1 MAISRLT
8 ETTLQS
14 GFPKFDT
21 FWDGRSAVGSME
33 PISSIVLTSAQTTIE
48 FNNIPQT
55 YTHLQIRG
63 MSRCTHS
70 NFGVSGNWIYMN
82 NDRTFA
88 NYSGHRWAAVNGTS
102 VNAYGEANNSMGGF
116 FSPTASTLSNVFGTA
131 IIDILDYSN
140 TNKNK
145 VYRSL
150 TGAEINDNSNGQN
163 LVGLYSQCWKN
174 TAAVTSIQIV
184 AAQGSIDTNSYVTLY
199 GIK

>member
-63 MSRCTHS
+63 MSRCTHGS
-70 NFGVSGNWIYMN
+70 FGISGNWIYMN

-88 NYSGHRWAAVNGTS
+88 NYSGHRFLSDNGTS
-102 VNAYGEANNSMGGF
+102 LNAYGEANNSMGGF
-116 FSPTASTLSNVFGTA
+116 YSPSSSTLANVFGTA

-150 TGAEINDNSNGQN
+150 TGAEINDNSNNQN
-163 LVGLYSQCWKN
+163 IVGIYSQCWKN
-174 TAAVTSIQIV
+174 TAAITSIQIV
-184 AAQGSIDTNSYVTLY
+184 AAQGSIDTNSYVSLY

>member
-8 ETTLQS
+8 ETTLQA
-14 GFPKFDT
+14 GLPKFDT

-33 PISSIVLTSAQTTIE
+33 PISAITLTSSQTTIE

-63 MSRCTHS
+63 ISRCDHG

-82 NDRTFA
+82 NDTNFA
-88 NYSGHRWAAVNGTS
+88 NYSGHRFSAINGTS
-102 VNAYGEANNSMGGF
+102 ISAYGEANNSMGGF
-116 FSPTASTLSNVFGTA
+116 FSPTSPTLANVYGTA
-131 IIDILDYSN
+131 IIDLFDYSN
-140 TNKNK
+140 TSKNK

-150 TGAEINDNSNGQN
+150 TGSEINDNSNGQN
-163 LVGLYSQCWKN
+163 LVGMYSQCWKN
-174 TAAVTSIQIV
+174 TTAVTSIQIV
-184 AAQGSIDTNSYVTLY
+184 AAQGSMVSGTSVTLY

>member
-1 MAISRLT
+1 
-8 ETTLQS
+8 
-14 GFPKFDT
+14 
-21 FWDGRSAVGSME
+21 
-33 PISSIVLTSAQTTIE
+33 
-48 FNNIPQT
+48 
-55 YTHLQIRG
+55 
-63 MSRCTHS
+63 MSRCTHG

-82 NDRTFA
+82 NDTTFA
-88 NYSGHRWAAVNGTS
+88 NYSGHRWASVNGTS

-116 FSPTASTLSNVFGTA
+116 FSPTSPTLSNAFGTA

-150 TGAEINDNSNGQN
+150 TGAEINDNSSGQN